1 MIEKYCVID
10 YLRNYNIFYN
20 LEQYNIHIRKQLH
33 MIITLCSID
42 ENNPPNIQK
51 PDVSDNIGELIEYQQ
66 LVDLYITDRAMELK
80 EHITKRTNEIIEE
93 LIKLNTN

>member
-1 MIEKYCVID
+1 
-10 YLRNYNIFYN
+10 
-20 LEQYNIHIRKQLH
+20 

-42 ENNPPNIQK
+42 EDNPPNIQK
-51 PDVSDNIGELIEYQQ
+51 PNDSDNIGELIEYQQ

-93 LIKLNTN
+93 LIKLNKN